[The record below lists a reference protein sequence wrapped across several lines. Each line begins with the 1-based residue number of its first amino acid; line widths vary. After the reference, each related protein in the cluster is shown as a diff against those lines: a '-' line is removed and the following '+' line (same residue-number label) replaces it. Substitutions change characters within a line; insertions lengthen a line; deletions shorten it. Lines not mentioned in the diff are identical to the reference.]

1 MKAMPNRSAVI
12 SSRVTKGLISALCIL
27 AVSSATAAD
36 APHPHVYALV
46 SAVGSKISYVR
57 LKMGTGSNMLD
68 PYKRID
74 VDVPGAAIDGAVLR
88 GLERVILQDDPGA
101 QMVYMKLNPKE
112 LEGSYAYKHGD
123 VAIGKLASALEKMP
137 GRKDWYRIV
146 VVTPRYVN
154 SERAGL
160 GTKLHGIGI
169 YVRPFGSGL
178 QSDAFDDMGT
188 ANDPDTLSPE
198 GVEGRS
204 KRYIA
209 PFFYTQ
215 VWVIDPATLQVLE
228 SNERYSFQRYY
239 DPQSTANDIED
250 AIPPEKLG
258 PLMEQFVEQSSARS
272 LREAIGSVTVREKPL
287 DAKPAR

>member
-1 MKAMPNRSAVI
+1 MTPTRRSSTAICSRILKALVAA
-12 SSRVTKGLISALCIL
+12 SSIL
-27 AVSSATAAD
+27 AGFPAASADPPTA
-36 APHPHVYALV
+36 PHVYALV

-57 LKMGTGSNMLD
+57 LKKGVGSNLD
-68 PYKRID
+68 PYKRVD

-101 QMVYMKLNPKE
+101 QMVYMKLNPRE
-112 LEGSYAYKHGD
+112 LEGSYAYRHGD

-137 GRKDWYRIV
+137 GRRDWYRIV

-178 QSDAFDDMGT
+178 PTDAFDDQ
-188 ANDPDTLSPE
+188 ANQPDTISPE

-215 VWVIDPATLQVLE
+215 VWVIDPATLRVLE
-228 SNERYSFQRYY
+228 TNERYDFQRYY

-258 PLMEQFVEQSSARS
+258 PLMEKFVEQSSARS

-287 DAKPAR
+287 GTAPTR

>member
-1 MKAMPNRSAVI
+1 MTPKRQASTAMCSRPLKA
-12 SSRVTKGLISALCIL
+12 LIAALWIL
-27 AVSSATAAD
+27 AALPAASAD
-36 APHPHVYALV
+36 PAPTPHVYALV

-57 LKMGTGSNMLD
+57 MKMGTGSNNLD

-101 QMVYMKLNPKE
+101 QMIYMKLNPKE

-178 QSDAFDDMGT
+178 ATDAFDDQ
-188 ANDPDTLSPE
+188 ANQPDTISPE

-228 SNERYSFQRYY
+228 SNERYDFQRYY
-239 DPQSTANDIED
+239 DPKSTANDIED

-258 PLMEQFVEQSSARS
+258 PLMEKFVEQSSARS

-287 DAKPAR
+287 EAAPLR